1 MNLENRQSIDGMKN
15 DFFLSGLIAIK
26 NAINQHTKGKNF
38 SLTSYVNQKF
48 SSRFLPISSYAIDT
62 CTTASP
68 SLDNHVT
75 ISSLRD
81 VLNTTRKEIV
91 TSLINYTRKKRFVL
105 PNLNHPI
112 KRTVSESAYKHT
124 VPAHLY
130 LIQAYSVEVNNDFK
144 TLVSEDQGLLSIDR
158 ETRIK
163 SFNKQHLTIILHQ
176 VTPDRRPKSNLALSR
191 RTDKTTKPEYIS
203 DNN

>member
-15 DFFLSGLIAIK
+15 DFFLSRLIAIK
-26 NAINQHTKGKNF
+26 NAINQYTKGKDF
-38 SLTSYVNQKF
+38 SPTSYVNQKF
-48 SSRFLPISSYAIDT
+48 SSRFLLISSYAIDT

-75 ISSLRD
+75 ISSLHG

-105 PNLNHPI
+105 SNLNHPI
-112 KRTVSESAYKHT
+112 KRIVSGTAYKQT

-130 LIQAYSVEVNNDFK
+130 LIQAYHVQVNSDFK
-144 TLVSEDQGLLSIDR
+144 TLTSEDQGLLSIDR

-163 SFNKQHLTIILHQ
+163 SFNKQHLTIILDQ
-176 VTPDRRPKSNLALSR
+176 VTPDRRPNSNLALSR

>member
-15 DFFLSGLIAIK
+15 DFFLSRLIAIK
-26 NAINQHTKGKNF
+26 NAINQYTRGKNF

-48 SSRFLPISSYAIDT
+48 SSRFLLISPYAIDT

-75 ISSLRD
+75 ISSLHG

-91 TSLINYTRKKRFVL
+91 TSLINYTSKKRFVL

-112 KRTVSESAYKHT
+112 KRTVLESAYKQPT
-124 VPAHLY
+124 HLY
-130 LIQAYSVEVNNDFK
+130 LIQVYRVEVNSDFK
-144 TLVSEDQGLLSIDR
+144 TLASEDQGLLSIDR
-158 ETRIK
+158 DTRIK
-163 SFNKQHLTIILHQ
+163 FFNKQHLTIILDQ
-176 VTPDRRPKSNLALSR
+176 VTPDRRPNSNLALSR
-191 RTDKTTKPEYIS
+191 RADKTTKPENIS

>member
-38 SLTSYVNQKF
+38 SPTSYINQKF

-62 CTTASP
+62 TAFP

-75 ISSLRD
+75 ISSLHG

-105 PNLNHPI
+105 PNLSHPI
-112 KRTVSESAYKHT
+112 KRTVSGSAYKHT
-124 VPAHLY
+124 VPARLY
-130 LIQAYSVEVNNDFK
+130 LIQVYRVEVNSDFK

-163 SFNKQHLTIILHQ
+163 SFNKQHLTITLHQ
-176 VTPDRRPKSNLALSR
+176 VTPNRRPNSDLALSR

>member
-15 DFFLSGLIAIK
+15 YFFLSGLIAIK

-38 SLTSYVNQKF
+38 PPTSYVNQKF

-75 ISSLRD
+75 ISSLHG
-81 VLNTTRKEIV
+81 VLNTTRKEII

-112 KRTVSESAYKHT
+112 RRTVSESACKHT

-130 LIQAYSVEVNNDFK
+130 LIQAYRVEVNSDFK

-176 VTPDRRPKSNLALSR
+176 VTPDRRTNSNLA
-191 RTDKTTKPEYIS
+191 
-203 DNN
+203 

>member
-1 MNLENRQSIDGMKN
+1 MKN

-26 NAINQHTKGKNF
+26 NAINQYTKGKHF
-38 SLTSYVNQKF
+38 SPTSYVNQKF
-48 SSRFLPISSYAIDT
+48 SSRFLLISSGAIDT

-75 ISSLRD
+75 ISSIGL
-81 VLNTTRKEIV
+81 LNITRKEIV

-112 KRTVSESAYKHT
+112 KRIVSGATYKQT
-124 VPAHLY
+124 VPTYLY
-130 LIQAYSVEVNNDFK
+130 LIQAYHVQVNSDLK
-144 TLVSEDQGLLSIDR
+144 TLTSEDQGFLSIDR

-163 SFNKQHLTIILHQ
+163 SFNKQHLTIILDQ
-176 VTPDRRPKSNLALSR
+176 VTPNRRPNSNLALSK